1 MLNSCYQVKETK
13 NNTLSIYKIPFSSQN
28 KNKKNHGEAGAN
40 KKKTMEKLKAE
51 AGQRAAASRRKAERV
66 LVLASSNS
74 TKQWDSEP
82 DQVEVRWRI
91 LTMAH
96 D

>member
-51 AGQRAAASRRKAERV
+51 AGQRAAAS
-66 LVLASSNS
+66 NS